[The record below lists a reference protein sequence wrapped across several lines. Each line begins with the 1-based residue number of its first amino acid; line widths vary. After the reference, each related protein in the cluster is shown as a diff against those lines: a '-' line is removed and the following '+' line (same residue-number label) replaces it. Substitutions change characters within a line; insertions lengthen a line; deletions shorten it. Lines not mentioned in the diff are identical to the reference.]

1 MWKVKSGM
9 NYINTYLKDNSQS
22 RILEV
27 GVGIGKYSI
36 DLAYEGDTVNIL

>member
-1 MWKVKSGM
+1 M